1 MFKKIIS
8 SILAIVM
15 MASIGANVFAEE
27 KESLMNNFVSMSED
41 EINQQII
48 RNIDVFNQ
56 YFDENGITIES
67 ELLKEKA
74 RIEDLLKT
82 EKNEQE
88 KNRLKNLINAYDKM
102 IM

>member
-41 EINQQII
+41 EINRQII

-82 EKNEQE
+82 EKTSR
-88 KNRLKNLINAYDKM
+88 KKTD
-102 IM
+102 

>member
-82 EKNEQE
+82 EKTSR
-88 KNRLKNLINAYDKM
+88 KKTD
-102 IM
+102 